1 MDRRTGGWKYEIKS
15 RSIIW
20 LYRLISTCVRRWK
33 SHAYSLG
40 KYIRYETAWNYTLKG
55 EELRKTEE
63 PLKRIM
69 NPVEA

>member
-1 MDRRTGGWKYEIKS
+1 
-15 RSIIW
+15 
-20 LYRLISTCVRRWK
+20 
-33 SHAYSLG
+33 LG